1 MTSLQF
7 QLSWQEYYEAERFL
21 HRHDGT
27 FAVPFIRRLRL
38 KQRWNRKA
46 VLRAEHHVLASH
58 DGIHYLL
65 DGIES
70 NLDWNYFQRWLESET
85 GFFLIYA
92 GDVFNF
98 IPKRAFANAAQLNEF
113 RQLLGTNLRQR

>member
-1 MTSLQF
+1 MTKVQF

-21 HRHDGT
+21 HRLNGT
-27 FAVPFIRRLRL
+27 LSVPLIRRLRL
-38 KQRWNRKA
+38 KQRWSRKPI
-46 VLRAEHHVLASH
+46 LRAVHYVSVSH
-58 DGIHYLL
+58 DGVHYLL

-70 NLDWNYFQRWLESET
+70 NLDWNYFQRWTESQT

-98 IPKRAFANAAQLNEF
+98 IPKHAFAKESQLDEF
-113 RQLLGTNLRQR
+113 RALLSANLRQQ